1 MKRKPKNPAL
11 DELKDMLPMFL
22 IVNGILLIGLAVY
35 GFFEGITWRAF
46 TGLLLGDL
54 LCVGNFILL
63 GAAATKTVTQAT
75 EKKGK
80 AFATV
85 SYGGRYIGLFL
96 CLAAGLYFKVID
108 VIPAF
113 VPLFVPKLHY
123 TIKYVFPG
131 KSPDKIGEITERQ

>member
-1 MKRKPKNPAL
+1 MKRKPKNPTL
-11 DELKDMLPMFL
+11 DEIKDMLPAFL
-22 IVNGILLIGLAVY
+22 IVNGLVLIGLAVY
-35 GFFEGITWRAF
+35 GIFEGITWRAF
-46 TGLLLGDL
+46 TGLLLGNI
-54 LCVGNFILL
+54 LCAGNFILL

-108 VIPAF
+108 IIPAF
-113 VPLFVPKLHY
+113 APLFVPKLHY
-123 TIKYVFPG
+123 TIKYIFTG
-131 KSPDKIGEITERQ
+131 KKYGDLNN

>member
-1 MKRKPKNPAL
+1 MKRKPKNPAI
-11 DELKDMLPMFL
+11 DELKAMLPMFL
-22 IVNGILLIGLAVY
+22 IVNGLVLVGLAVY

-54 LCVGNFILL
+54 LCIGNFILL
-63 GAAATKTVTQAT
+63 GAAAAKTVAQAT

-96 CLAAGLYFKVID
+96 CLAAGLYFRVID

-113 VPLFVPKLHY
+113 APLFVPKLHY
-123 TIKYVFPG
+123 TINYAFAGNK
-131 KSPDKIGEITERQ
+131 PDDHGEITER

>member
-11 DELKDMLPMFL
+11 DELKTMLPMFL
-22 IVNGILLIGLAVY
+22 IVNGLTLIGIAVY
-35 GFFEGITWRAF
+35 GIFEGVTWRAF

-54 LCVGNFILL
+54 LCIGNFILL
-63 GAAATKTVTQAT
+63 GAAATKTVAQAT

-113 VPLFVPKLHY
+113 APLFVPKLHY
-123 TIKYVFPG
+123 TVKYVFQV
-131 KSPDKIGEITERQ
+131 KNPDEIGEITERQ

>member
-11 DELKDMLPMFL
+11 GELKGMVPMFL
-22 IVNGILLIGLAVY
+22 IVNGLVLIGLAVY

-46 TGLLLGDL
+46 TGLLAGNV
-54 LCVGNFILL
+54 LCIGNFILM
-63 GAAATKTVTQAT
+63 GAAAANTVTKAT
-75 EKKGK
+75 AKKGQFY
-80 AFATV
+80 ANV
-85 SYGGRYIGLFL
+85 SYGARYIGLFL

-123 TIKYVFPG
+123 TIKYVFAG
-131 KSPDKIGEITERQ
+131 KSLEDFGEIN

>member
-11 DELKDMLPMFL
+11 DELKAMLPMFL
-22 IVNGILLIGLAVY
+22 IVNGLALIGLAVY

-46 TGLLLGDL
+46 TGLLLGNL
-54 LCVGNFILL
+54 LCAGNFILL
-63 GAAATKTVTQAT
+63 GAAAMKTVTQAT

-80 AFATV
+80 AYATV

-113 VPLFVPKLHY
+113 IPLFVPKLHY
-123 TIKYVFPG
+123 TITYVFPG
-131 KSPDKIGEITERQ
+131 KGPDKIGEITERQ